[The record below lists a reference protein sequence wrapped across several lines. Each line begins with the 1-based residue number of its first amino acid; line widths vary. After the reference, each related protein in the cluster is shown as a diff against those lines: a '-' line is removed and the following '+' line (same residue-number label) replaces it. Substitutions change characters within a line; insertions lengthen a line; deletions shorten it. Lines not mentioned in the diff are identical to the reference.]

1 MYHFVK
7 YRCQF
12 VGLYVYIPK
21 NVVTMV
27 ICHLSK
33 SISGWVKIRTIVYK
47 YIFIYYSE
55 PKSEFHFHFDQMTMT
70 TLTAI
75 PCYRYLHV

>member
-47 YIFIYYSE
+47 YIYLYTIVSRNRSSIFI
-55 PKSEFHFHFDQMTMT
+55 
-70 TLTAI
+70 LTK
-75 PCYRYLHV
+75 